1 MIHYIEGVAGGGKSS
16 FLLSIMEQKLA
27 EGLRPHQI
35 GFVTF
40 SRAAAREA
48 AERAAKIT
56 DGSVDTLTETGWFR
70 TLHSC
75 TLRCLGISGSSIL
88 DADSAKGRAW
98 FKENMGTERGDNNS
112 ELQDQGYGRQVRHDE
127 ETYAGRVAAALNKWD
142 LYRSQVSTETIG
154 LNSSTVQHQ
163 NRRPERSSTSY
174 GDIDRCETTENGEIY
189 TGLYTKEVGFPSEC
203 PETQLVESKEL
214 RPIDEAVLDTQDTQ
228 RTLVDTRFLG
238 DCPRVSPMKTQVR
251 TLVPDTLT
259 RGRERILSTEHMDC
273 TKGECPESDC
283 PETLFSRNDCPEC
296 PETDLTNKNI
306 GKNTDSHDCPRLSTS
321 VHECP
326 EIVPTTPRTQAGE
339 DGKKICSHSTPIGS
353 SEAEHTFTD
362 EDREIIG
369 RYEFSKRQ
377 DGKVDFTDLL
387 LRFAGIRFGNDLR
400 PENAYQ
406 EGSTPADV
414 RVWFV
419 DEAQDNSPLLDDV
432 VRRLTEQAEEVHIAG
447 DPHQAVYGF
456 AGSDPM
462 RFRDWKFISD
472 KRTLLRRSWRN
483 PECVLEWA
491 EKMLL
496 QKDWYE
502 TRQPFSE
509 FDGGSVALVLRSDFM
524 TWLTQLT
531 RMPKDSLII
540 ARAWFMLQPIKTHL
554 DQHSIPWQSCNE
566 KMPSRW
572 QAPAKIAYT
581 LAMRDLAQ
589 GRKIS
594 EQDFRRIIDTLNQK
608 LDQKE
613 LFRRGEK
620 TRWKKLECSNTL
632 QYSLKDTTTLGATEH
647 FVELVESGK
656 WLFDMPLLIN
666 DAIEKFGV
674 DNVRNPKIRLGT
686 VHSVKGLEAND
697 VYCLADSTERC
708 FAQDGNDED
717 LNLKYVAITRTI
729 ENYRLVVD
737 PFKAAAGKPMFW
749 AAPKGINDFDRRS
762 PLERIKTANRCSP
775 LDQISDECLGHEVP
789 RRDPRKQRNTGPPDL
804 LRREVPRDRTEDRQR
819 EGGGYADVPAEPDQE
834 CWWNF

>member
-1 MIHYIEGVAGGGKSS
+1 MTMIHYIEGVAGGGKSS
-16 FLLSIMEQKLA
+16 FLLGVMEQKLS
-27 EGLRPHQI
+27 EGFRPHQI

-56 DGSVDTLTETGWFR
+56 EGSVETLTETGWFR

-88 DADSAKGRAW
+88 DADSSKGRAW
-98 FKENMGTERGDNNS
+98 FKENMGAERGDNNP
-112 ELQDQGYGRQVRHDE
+112 EFRDQLRHDE

-142 LYRSQVSTETIG
+142 LYRSQATLDTIRRTEQTACCTPVQENGGPEVSYISGVIG
-154 LNSSTVQHQ
+154 LNKQTDGQDTVQY
-163 NRRPERSSTSY
+163 S
-174 GDIDRCETTENGEIY
+174 
-189 TGLYTKEVGFPSEC
+189 GLYTPGVTFPSEC
-203 PETQLVESKEL
+203 PKTQLVENKEL
-214 RPIDEAVLDTQDTQ
+214 PAIKKLPWTV
-228 RTLVDTRFLG
+228 VDTRGQSLFG
-238 DCPRVSPMKTQVR
+238 RVSAPFTNENAG
-251 TLVPDTLT
+251 PDTHSGHSHT
-259 RGRERILSTEHMDC
+259 RARENHVSEPYCTE
-273 TKGECPESDC
+273 GECPEPDC

-296 PETDLTNKNI
+296 PETGLTNKNI

-321 VHECP
+321 VHDCP
-326 EIVPTTPRTQAGE
+326 EIVPTTTRTQAGE
-339 DGKKICSHSTPIGS
+339 DRKGICSHSTPIGS

-419 DEAQDNSPLLDDV
+419 DEAQDNSPLLDEV
-432 VRRLTEQAEEVHIAG
+432 VRRLTEQAEEIHIAG

-462 RFRDWKFISD
+462 RFRNWKFISG

-509 FDGGSVALVLRSDFM
+509 FDGGSVSLVLRSDFM
-524 TWLTQLT
+524 QWLTQLT

-632 QYSLKDTTTLGATEH
+632 QYSLADTIQLGATEH
-647 FVELVESGK
+647 FVELVQSGK

-697 VYCLADSTERC
+697 VYCLADSTDRC

-762 PLERIKTANRCSP
+762 PLERIKTADRCSP
-775 LDQISDECLGHEVP
+775 LDTIADECLGHEVP
-789 RRDPRKQRNTGPPDL
+789 RRDPRN
-804 LRREVPRDRTEDRQR
+804 
-819 EGGGYADVPAEPDQE
+819 
-834 CWWNF
+834 